1 MAMASDTLSISKDL
15 RAAGFDEQQADAL
28 ATHMAAMPSNLVT
41 KEDLAIAV
49 SRLDHKIDQVQ
60 SRLLLSL
67 GAGLAV
73 AVGLIL
79 AGMGTV
85 TAVLLNQLG

>member
-1 MAMASDTLSISKDL
+1 MASDTLSISKDL
-15 RAAGFDEQQADAL
+15 RAAGFNEQQADAL
-28 ATHMAAMPSNLVT
+28 ASHMAAMPSNPVT
-41 KEDLAIAV
+41 KEDLALEV

>member
-15 RAAGFDEQQADAL
+15 RAAGFNEQQADAL
-28 ATHMAAMPSNLVT
+28 ATHMAAMPTNLVT
-41 KEDLAIAV
+41 KEDLALEV
-49 SRLDHKIDQVQ
+49 SRLNHKIDQVE
-60 SRLLLSL
+60 SRLLLRL

-79 AGMGTV
+79 AAMGTA
-85 TAVLLNQLG
+85 TAVLLHQLG

>member
-15 RAAGFDEQQADAL
+15 RAAGFNEQQADAL
-28 ATHMAAMPSNLVT
+28 ATHMAAVPANLVT
-41 KEDLAIAV
+41 KEDLALEV

-79 AGMGTV
+79 AGLGTV

>member
-15 RAAGFDEQQADAL
+15 RAAGFNEQQADAL
-28 ATHMAAMPSNLVT
+28 ATHMAVTPSNLVT
-41 KEDLAIAV
+41 KEDLALEVA
-49 SRLDHKIDQVQ
+49 RLDHKIDQVE
-60 SRLLLSL
+60 SRLLLRL

-73 AVGLIL
+73 ATGLVL
-79 AGMGTV
+79 AGIGTA